1 MPLRGPLFPEIYP
14 AHFKD
19 PTYYYMKYYQTHYMF
34 FSLGIK
40 PNYINKEILVYA
52 FNGNQIDLSEARIY
66 EIKNTEL
73 KQKDFDYLVG

>member
-1 MPLRGPLFPEIYP
+1 
-14 AHFKD
+14 
-19 PTYYYMKYYQTHYMF
+19 MF